1 SRVCE
6 ACAIFREA
14 RRAKTLVTVAT
25 WGLVQRSI
33 AEKGAWLAK
42 LPMCDTLLEASIVLV
57 LPALHLVFRLL
68 EEVIKILVA
77 AVFLT

>member
-1 SRVCE
+1 

-33 AEKGAWLAK
+33 A
-42 LPMCDTLLEASIVLV
+42 D
-57 LPALHLVFRLL
+57 
-68 EEVIKILVA
+68 
-77 AVFLT
+77 

>member
-1 SRVCE
+1 
-6 ACAIFREA
+6 

-42 LPMCDTLLEASIVLV
+42 LAMCDTLLDAPHGIKRPDSVPSKPDGTTRDLIS
-57 LPALHLVFRLL
+57 LL
-68 EEVIKILVA
+68 FGPLR
-77 AVFLT
+77 TH